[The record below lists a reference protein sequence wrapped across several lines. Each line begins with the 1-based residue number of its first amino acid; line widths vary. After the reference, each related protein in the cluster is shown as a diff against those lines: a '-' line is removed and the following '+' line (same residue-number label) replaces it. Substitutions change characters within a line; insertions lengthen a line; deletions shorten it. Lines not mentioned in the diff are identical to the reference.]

1 MAVDLKDGYKRIDK
15 AAEVFPIYKKLK
27 KDQKDLRKK
36 VSDSF
41 DKNENL
47 VKTYL
52 DDWKE
57 KKQDY
62 QKDVKSNF
70 EELFNLFKL
79 TRGAGANSDEYI
91 KKVFQKSLKEL
102 KPKLKTILIDTI
114 KKTLGCSTDI
124 NLITGQPFY
133 IKVQSIDFFQFLTL
147 SADTTVGKLIYE
159 KNDPQYYQYPFSMN
173 RLLYNRTQNLGQSL
187 SSQYGD
193 YKGKSG
199 QPLFDIEYVQSY
211 NTPLGQTITGD
222 FYKVTFSQR
231 QTPLNID
238 VFLDDY
244 MESIDIF
251 DQKNFFTQL
260 INMITGAV
268 FSYQDTSKTQIT
280 AFQKFM
286 VIMKRIL
293 GLCYDSNPEI
303 DVAGNSKV
311 SERDLLSDDFFEL
324 SNLDLR
330 LIEQKVSDI
339 SLGVIEF
346 EECENVKFKMNTTA
360 VIEALSSINFVE
372 GVNETNELTKLSNVI
387 YNVNDGRFKLGY
399 DTSWIL
405 QFPQALIV
413 SLLSPK
419 ILLPIMAIS
428 KNVVQGTTVDSTVTL
443 DDFTKNFKTFLIE
456 LTSQI
461 GAVFTKILFNI
472 VRKDIQKLI
481 AELLADVAKERK
493 KKIKNMIFPLTILG
507 VGVGFKI
514 LKDFRDCKSVV
525 DDLTKLL
532 SLVLNNKIS
541 NLQKLGPGA
550 DIPLP
555 LLFASKLL
563 DGYSPTRAYIN
574 VVKEFEELGIP
585 TGPMPDGSPNE
596 FLASVYSTI
605 IGMDQEQA
613 QNGKTVSAVPILTV
627 TPLFTTLPK
636 KSYGKST

>member
-493 KKIKNMIFPLTILG
+493 KK
-507 VGVGFKI
+507 
-514 LKDFRDCKSVV
+514 
-525 DDLTKLL
+525 
-532 SLVLNNKIS
+532 
-541 NLQKLGPGA
+541 
-550 DIPLP
+550 
-555 LLFASKLL
+555 
-563 DGYSPTRAYIN
+563 
-574 VVKEFEELGIP
+574 
-585 TGPMPDGSPNE
+585 
-596 FLASVYSTI
+596 
-605 IGMDQEQA
+605 
-613 QNGKTVSAVPILTV
+613 
-627 TPLFTTLPK
+627 
-636 KSYGKST
+636 

>member
-1 MAVDLKDGYKRIDK
+1 MAIDVSEGFKRVDK

-27 KDQKDLRKK
+27 KDQKDLKKK
-36 VSDSF
+36 VSNSF

-47 VKTYL
+47 VKSYL
-52 DDWKE
+52 DEWKE

-62 QKDVKSNF
+62 QKDVQSNF
-70 EELFNLFKL
+70 EELFKLLKL
-79 TRGAGANSDEYI
+79 TRGSGANTDEYV
-91 KKVFQKSLKEL
+91 KKTFQKALKEL
-102 KPKLKTILIDTI
+102 KPKLRAILIDTI
-114 KKTLGCSTDI
+114 KKTLGCSTDV
-124 NLITGQPFY
+124 NLITGVPVY
-133 IKVQSIDFFQFLTL
+133 VKLQSIDFFQFLTV

-159 KNDPQYYQYPFSMN
+159 KPNPSYYTYPFSMN
-173 RLLYNRTQNLGQSL
+173 KLLYNRTQNLNQSL
-187 SSQYGD
+187 SSVHGD

-211 NTPLGQTITGD
+211 VNNQGQTETGN
-222 FYKVTFSQR
+222 FYKITFSQR

-244 MESIDIF
+244 MDSIDIF
-251 DQKNFFTQL
+251 DQKNFYTQL
-260 INMITGAV
+260 VNMITGAL

-303 DVAGNSKV
+303 DVAGNAKV

-346 EECENVKFKMNTTA
+346 EECENVKFKMNTVA
-360 VIEALSSINFVE
+360 VVEALSSINFVE
-372 GVNETNELTKLSNVI
+372 GVNETNELNKLSNVI

-405 QFPQALIV
+405 QFPQALLV

-428 KNVVQGTTVDSTVTL
+428 KNVVQGNTVDSTLTL

-456 LTSQI
+456 LTSQV
-461 GAVFTKILFNI
+461 GAVFTKILFDI

-481 AELLADVAKERK
+481 AELLSDIARERK
-493 KKIKNMIFPLTILG
+493 EKIKNMVFPLTILG
-507 VGVGFKI
+507 IGVGFKI
-514 LKDFRDCKSVV
+514 LKDFRDCKSIV

-532 SLVLNNKIS
+532 SLALNNKVSAIQ
-541 NLQKLGPGA
+541 NLGPGN
-550 DIPLP
+550 DVPLP

-596 FLASVYSTI
+596 FLASVYATI
-605 IGMDQEQA
+605 IGMDKEQA

-627 TPLFTTLPK
+627 TPLFATLPK